1 MGVSLGKGIAVGG
14 GGEGASVGG
23 RGVAVALGVSVGTR
37 VAVLVGGGVEVEV
50 GERVKV
56 GVGETVGVGLGRA
69 ASLRG
74 VAVGVAVSSGW
85 ASANQS
91 VTPEPSAANVP
102 ATQNPAE
109 RITVR
114 IMIKR
119 NCLCFKVGPLFELR
133 ITAAI
138 IL

>member
-1 MGVSLGKGIAVGG
+1 MVGGKGVAVSL
-14 GGEGASVGG
+14 GASVGTS
-23 RGVAVALGVSVGTR
+23 VAVS
-37 VAVLVGGGVEVEV
+37 VGGGVEVGV
-50 GERVKV
+50 GVRVNV
-56 GVGETVGVGLGRA
+56 GVGEAVGVGLGKA

-85 ASANQS
+85 ARASQS

-114 IMIKR
+114 IIIKR
-119 NCLCFKVGPLFELR
+119 SCLCFKVGPLLG
-133 ITAAI
+133 
-138 IL
+138 